1 MDAVLLQA
9 STKARP
15 LLLSIPASE
24 LGSGGT
30 IASPQKKQ
38 QTPARAGQLLLLQL
52 PVGCRSPRQIR
63 HFVGGS
69 GSGSGR
75 NGSGSGEHNGGG
87 SNSTT
92 TAALIVNDQSYSVH
106 RVETSNTLLL
116 IPPAS
121 TAPMSTTAGNTNT
134 APLRVHR
141 LGGGAVSASF
151 LELRRHYL
159 HVSDVIAVLPVW
171 DPFAN
176 NSETTTISTTTA
188 DQWSSPPPR
197 KPLRD
202 MALSLQS
209 SEKEL
214 HHVLDQVLDRAVA
227 FESEPVAVAAVPNN
241 ENDDDCSSYALIT
254 EQVQQICATAIVAT
268 LAEDEEYSYDDRS
281 SRRHGGDRNK
291 NDDDDDD
298 DALMDDGGEAESSTL
313 SLLYSK
319 PVRLEALVEKSLAR
333 IIPSE
338 RFPHMTPA
346 VRHVI
351 RKSFATVV
359 SGQDSHKSN
368 NPTDQDTIILDWAK
382 VREKARFCFE

>member
-9 STKARP
+9 TTKARP

-63 HFVGGS
+63 HFVGGRGGG
-69 GSGSGR
+69 GSGGEH
-75 NGSGSGEHNGGG
+75 NGSGS
-87 SNSTT
+87 SSTT

-116 IPPAS
+116 IPPAR
-121 TAPMSTTAGNTNT
+121 TAPMSTTAGNTTT

-176 NSETTTISTTTA
+176 HNETTTNA

-214 HHVLDQVLDRAVA
+214 RHVLDQVLDRAVA
-227 FESEPVAVAAVPNN
+227 FESELAAAVPND
-241 ENDDDCSSYALIT
+241 DDDCSSYALIT

-268 LAEDEEYSYDDRS
+268 LAEDDEYSYDDRS
-281 SRRHGGDRNK
+281 SRRHGDRIN

-298 DALMDDGGEAESSTL
+298 DALMDDGAEESL

-338 RFPHMTPA
+338 RFSHMAPA

-351 RKSFATVV
+351 RKSFATI
-359 SGQDSHKSN
+359 SGHENNHNNKSKH
-368 NPTDQDTIILDWAK
+368 TDQDTIILDWAK
-382 VREKARFCFE
+382 VREKARFFFE

>member
-69 GSGSGR
+69 GGR
-75 NGSGSGEHNGGG
+75 GSGSGEHNGGV
-87 SNSTT
+87 SSTT

-121 TAPMSTTAGNTNT
+121 TAPMSTTAGTT
-134 APLRVHR
+134 TGAPLRVHR

-159 HVSDVIAVLPVW
+159 HVSDVIAALPVW

-176 NSETTTISTTTA
+176 HHNETTSTSTTTA

-214 HHVLDQVLDRAVA
+214 RHVLDQVLDRAVA
-227 FESEPVAVAAVPNN
+227 FESELVMNDID
-241 ENDDDCSSYALIT
+241 DDDCFSYALIT

-268 LAEDEEYSYDDRS
+268 LAEDDEYSYDDRS
-281 SRRHGGDRNK
+281 RRRHGGDRI
-291 NDDDDDD
+291 NDNDND
-298 DALMDDGGEAESSTL
+298 DALMDDDGEAEVSSTL
-313 SLLYSK
+313 SSLYSK
-319 PVRLEALVEKSLAR
+319 PVRLDTLVKKSLAR

-346 VRHVI
+346 VRHVV

-359 SGQDSHKSN
+359 SGDNKNHN
-368 NPTDQDTIILDWAK
+368 NQDTIVLDWAK
-382 VREKARFCFE
+382 VRTGSFLFAPNE